1 MIFVL
6 LVSGRHTQ
14 AGESGGENQ
23 ESSQHQE
30 MAGGETS
37 HAVLENVQL
46 WFFLKTIF

>member
-30 MAGGETS
+30 MAGGETRN
-37 HAVLENVQL
+37 AVLEKCRM
-46 WFFLKTIF
+46 KTIF